1 MGVII
6 GISGLACSGK
16 DTTANFFVEDFGF
29 VSISFADPIKRACAD
44 IFDWDEETLWGP
56 SENRNKPDKRY
67 PSERLISIREL
78 HQNGKVSDDFLRSEE
93 AKHDAFL
100 TPRLALQRF
109 GTEFGRH
116 CYKDIWVDYGI
127 RIAKKI
133 TTGRGLRYSKSKG
146 VYVYDMAPSPVS
158 GVVFPDCRFKNEIR
172 LIKEADGVL
181 IRIKRFGAG
190 LEGDYAAHPS
200 EAEQMSIPDSE
211 FDFIIEND
219 GTLDDLR
226 QKVRGVAEIM
236 RLTPPEGQQMELPWK

>member
-56 SENRNKPDKRY
+56 SENRNKPDMRY
-67 PSERLISIREL
+67 LMEPS
-78 HQNGKVSDDFLRSEE
+78 NAFGAEE
-93 AKHDAFL
+93 DVYL
-100 TPRLALQRF
+100 TPRYALQRF

-116 CYKDIWVDYGI
+116 CYQDIWVEYGI

-133 TTGRGLRYSKSKG
+133 TTGRGVRYSKSKG
-146 VYVYDMAPSPVS
+146 VYIYDMAPSPVS

-211 FDFIIEND
+211 FDFIIDND
-219 GTLDDLR
+219 GTIDDLR
-226 QKVRGVAEIM
+226 QKVRGVAEEM
-236 RLTPPEGQQMELPWK
+236 HLVPSKPEQLELPWK